1 MIGHQQP
8 DVGFLVGSSFSQTG
22 QIDGMVPAMFCLPEG
37 CAFEERCH
45 QRIEKCKHEQ
55 PAELKQA
62 DGRYLRCLNV
72 GESHER

>member
-1 MIGHQQP
+1 
-8 DVGFLVGSSFSQTG
+8 
-22 QIDGMVPAMFCLPEG
+22 MVPAMFCLPEG